1 MTFVEFLQMIFNGNN
16 LALIGAGLATFMAG
30 IGSAKGVNLVA
41 KASAGLLTEDP
52 SKFGKTLALQALP
65 MTQGIYGFV
74 VAFLILLNTGAI
86 GGEPNLTVSEGAY
99 YLMASLPIAIVGFY
113 SGAKQ
118 GEVAAA
124 GVAVLAKQPN
134 ELGKVIGSAALV
146 EAYAMLA
153 ALISLLL
160 IL

>member
-1 MTFVEFLQMIFNGNN
+1 MTFVDFLKLIFSGNN
-16 LALIGAGLATFMAG
+16 LALLGAALATFMAG

-74 VAFLILLNTGAI
+74 VAFRIISLVGAT
-86 GGEPNLTVSEGAY
+86 PNLDISQGAY

-113 SGAKQ
+113 SGIKQ

-124 GVAVLAKQPN
+124 GVSVLAKRPN
-134 ELGKVIGSAALV
+134 ELGKVITSAALV
-146 EAYAMLA
+146 ETYAVLA
-153 ALISLLL
+153 VLISLLL
-160 IL
+160 VF